1 MTKCTCAAFCCQLVF
16 ILKRLHYLHICICC
30 NELLT
35 SWCAC
40 LHIHSGREMREQLHW
55 RRSLD
60 TVSALPQKGGSK
72 DYEPDGSWLQQRR
85 LENFYSER
93 LSILQEERVHT
104 QCVFFSVF
112 VPFLAF
118 FQSAYEHVHYKPGA
132 RFEKYLM
139 TILRLS
145 YNNAGRLIY
154 RTSYEECKASLR

>member
-1 MTKCTCAAFCCQLVF
+1 
-16 ILKRLHYLHICICC
+16 
-30 NELLT
+30 
-35 SWCAC
+35 
-40 LHIHSGREMREQLHW
+40 MREQLHW

-60 TVSALPQKGGSK
+60 TVSALPHKGGSK

-118 FQSAYEHVHYKPGA
+118 FRSAYEHVHYKPGPDL
-132 RFEKYLM
+132 EN
-139 TILRLS
+139 IL
-145 YNNAGRLIY
+145 
-154 RTSYEECKASLR
+154 